1 MTALRSLADESELV
15 ARARTREEAAIRTII
30 QRYNRRL
37 YRIARGILRDDSEAE
52 DAVQDTYLKA
62 FLHLGDFRGE
72 ASIGTWL
79 CRIAMNEALERL
91 RRRRP
96 MLELNAMADT
106 EHVGADVIS
115 MPLKSAGP
123 DPEQATAQHQIKR
136 LLERE
141 IDQLPDE
148 FRMVVIARVV
158 EEMSVEDTAALLSIE
173 PATVKT
179 RLHRARDR
187 LRTAMEAQIGPV
199 LKDVFPFDDPRC
211 ARIADTVVRE
221 LKRLNHGNLS

>member
-1 MTALRSLADESELV
+1 MTAALSLADEGDLV
-15 ARARTREEAAIRTII
+15 ARARAHEEAAVRTII

-62 FLHLGDFRGE
+62 FTHLGNFRGE
-72 ASIGTWL
+72 ARVGTWL

-96 MLELNAMADT
+96 MLDWNAMAET
-106 EHVGADVIS
+106 EDASADIIR
-115 MPLKSAGP
+115 MPFKASQP
-123 DPEQATAQHQIKR
+123 DPERATAQHQIKR

-141 IDQLPDE
+141 IDRLPDE

-158 EEMSVEDTAALLSIE
+158 EEMSVEDTASLLNIE

-179 RLHRARDR
+179 RLHRARDK
-187 LRTAMEAQIGPV
+187 LRTAIEAQIGPV
-199 LKDVFPFDDPRC
+199 LKDVFPFEDPRC
-211 ARIADTVVRE
+211 ARIADNVVRE
-221 LKRLNHGNLS
+221 LKQRDHGNLS

>member
-1 MTALRSLADESELV
+1 MTAALSLADEGDLV
-15 ARARTREEAAIRTII
+15 ARARAHEEAAVRTII

-62 FLHLGDFRGE
+62 FTHLGNFRGE
-72 ASIGTWL
+72 ARIGTWL

-96 MLELNAMADT
+96 MLDWNAMAETGDAS
-106 EHVGADVIS
+106 ADIIR
-115 MPLKSAGP
+115 MPLKASQP
-123 DPEQATAQHQIKR
+123 DPERATAQHQIKR

-141 IDQLPDE
+141 IDRLPDE

-158 EEMSVEDTAALLSIE
+158 EEMSVEDTASLLNIE

-187 LRTAMEAQIGPV
+187 LRTAIEAQIGPV
-199 LKDVFPFDDPRC
+199 LKDVFPFEDPRC
-211 ARIADTVVRE
+211 ARIADNVVRE
-221 LKRLNHGNLS
+221 LKQRDHGNLS